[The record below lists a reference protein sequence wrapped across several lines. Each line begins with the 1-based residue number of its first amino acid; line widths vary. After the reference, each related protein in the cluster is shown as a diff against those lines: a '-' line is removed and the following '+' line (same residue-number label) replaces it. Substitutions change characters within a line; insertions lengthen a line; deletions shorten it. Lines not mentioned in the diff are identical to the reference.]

1 MRVSV
6 AVLAA
11 VLAFGSGPA
20 WAQMDSREAIQL
32 QNEILGLQRDIQ
44 ALQQNQGGG
53 GYAPPA
59 QAAPSGGDSG
69 GGLEA
74 QLLDRVSTLEDQV
87 RTLRG
92 QVDSLTNQLQRQTA
106 DLSKQISDM
115 QFQLQNGGGGGGP
128 APRGAPPVQS
138 PPPGSLGGGGGE
150 RAAAPPAVQP
160 PRTPEVAMQEGNA
173 ALARRDY
180 AAAEAAAREV
190 LAKKGPRQADAQFL
204 LSQAQLGQRN
214 YQQAAPNF
222 YDAYNRARTGPH
234 AAESLLGVAD
244 SLIGLGDKASACEA
258 LGKLRAEFPQP
269 RPEVR
274 AHEAAARQRA
284 GCH

>member
-1 MRVSV
+1 MRVPV

-11 VLAFGSGPA
+11 VLAFGSAPA

-32 QNEILGLQRDIQ
+32 QNEILGLQRDMQ

-53 GYAPPA
+53 GGYAPQQP
-59 QAAPSGGDSG
+59 APSGDSGG

-87 RTLRG
+87 RNLRG
-92 QVDSLTNQLQRQTA
+92 QVDSLTNQLQRQNA

-115 QFQLQNGGGGGGP
+115 QFQLQNGGAGGAAP
-128 APRGAPPVQS
+128 APRGAPPAQT
-138 PPPGSLGGGGGE
+138 PPPGSLGGGE
-150 RAAAPPAVQP
+150 HAAAPPAAQP

-180 AAAEAAAREV
+180 PAAEAAAREV
-190 LAKKGPRQADAQFL
+190 LAKKGAHLVDAQFL
-204 LSQAQLGQRN
+204 LSQAELGQRN
-214 YQQAAPNF
+214 YQQAAPSF
-222 YDAYNRARTGPH
+222 YDTYNRARTGPH
-234 AAESLLGVAD
+234 AADSLLGVAD
-244 SLIGLGDKASACEA
+244 ALVGLGDKASACEA
-258 LGKLRAEFPQP
+258 LAKLRAEFPQA

-274 AHEAAARQRA
+274 AHEVAARQRA